1 MLYLKPSGAYQQVVD
16 LLNAAADDEDPESL
30 TGWSYWPLHVPIT
43 AMDHRHCQDYL
54 LPSQRSLH
62 CCLLK
67 PRRRIPSLSQVNC
80 EPLLFEREADFAN
93 AGFVS
98 ER

>member
-30 TGWSYWPLHVPIT
+30 TGWSYWPIT
-43 AMDHRHCQDYL
+43 AMDQRHCQDYL

-67 PRRRIPSLSQVNC
+67 PRLRIPSLSQGNC
-80 EPLLFEREADFAN
+80 ALLLFEREADSAN